1 MRATDSVDTAPSISE
16 LFVQEEMRSERYA
29 NYARIFFTFLYLGVG
44 LSIQNQLPQNSF
56 DFLLAGT
63 AINFLYALIV
73 LFITRNG
80 HHHAWLKYV
89 STTLD
94 VVVLSVFIHA
104 IGTFR
109 TFKTEAYLLYFVWI
123 GLATIR
129 FSPRLT
135 LLTGL
140 SSLLAY
146 LIIIFL
152 ALADQTIELGTITES
167 FMTPK
172 VSLANVI
179 LQMIFL
185 GMFTAIA
192 VYISKVYHT
201 LVAKAIEKVLVEKQN
216 LELSR
221 TLRTLKKTQEELHNT
236 NRELRY
242 ISATD
247 SLSSLY
253 NRRKIEEL
261 LYTSCDRAAK
271 YNEFFS
277 LILLDIDLF
286 KRINDEYGHPVGDIV
301 IKQIAENLK
310 NNVRDE
316 DAVGR
321 WGGEE
326 FLIICPGLDAQN
338 ALKLAERLRQDIQ
351 VYYGNHSKIAT
362 CSFGVTMWR
371 ENDTAATIIN
381 RVDKALYQS
390 KNAGRNCA
398 TLL

>member
-16 LFVQEEMRSERYA
+16 LFVQEEMRSEQYA

-44 LSIQNQLPQNSF
+44 FSIQNQLPKNSF
-56 DFLLAGT
+56 DFLVAGT
-63 AINFLYALIV
+63 AINFFYALIV

-80 HHHAWLKYV
+80 HHHVWLKYV

-94 VVVLSVFIHA
+94 VVVLSVFIYA

-129 FSPRLT
+129 FSPKLT

-140 SSLLAY
+140 SSLFAY

-172 VSLANVI
+172 VSLTNVI
-179 LQMIFL
+179 LQMLFL
-185 GMFTAIA
+185 GMFTAVA
-192 VYISKVYHT
+192 VYISKIYHT
-201 LVAKAIEKVLVEKQN
+201 LVAKVIDKVLVEEQN
-216 LELSR
+216 HKLFK

-247 SLSSLY
+247 SLSNLY

-261 LYTSCDRAAK
+261 LFTSSDRAEK
-271 YNEFFS
+271 YNERFS

-286 KRINDEYGHPVGDIV
+286 KKINDEYGHPAGDKV
-301 IKQIAENLK
+301 IKQLAENLK
-310 NNVRDE
+310 TNVRDE

-351 VYYGNHSKIAT
+351 VYYANHSKIAT
-362 CSFGVTMWR
+362 CSFGVTTWR
-371 ENDTAATIIN
+371 NNDTAATIIN

-390 KNAGRNCA
+390 KEAGRNRA

>member
-1 MRATDSVDTAPSISE
+1 MRATDSVNTAPSISE

-29 NYARIFFTFLYLGVG
+29 NYARIFFTFIYLGIG
-44 LSIQNQLPQNSF
+44 LSIKDQLPQKSF
-56 DFLLAGT
+56 DFLVAGT

-73 LFITRNG
+73 LFITRNA
-80 HHHAWLKYV
+80 HHYTWLKYI

-94 VVVLSVFIHA
+94 VVVLSVFIYA
-104 IGTFR
+104 IGSFR

-146 LIIIFL
+146 FTIVLV
-152 ALADQTIELGTITES
+152 ALSNRTIELGTITDS
-167 FMTPK
+167 FTSPK
-172 VSLANVI
+172 VSLVNVL
-179 LQMIFL
+179 LQLVFL
-185 GMFTAIA
+185 SMFAAIA
-192 VYISKVYHT
+192 VYISKIYHT
-201 LVAKAIEKVLVEKQN
+201 LVAKAIDKVLVEKQN
-216 LELSR
+216 LELSK
-221 TLRTLKKTQEELHNT
+221 TLRTLKKTQEDLHNT

-247 SLSSLY
+247 SLSNLY

-261 LYTSCDRAAK
+261 LYTSCDRAEQ
-271 YNEFFS
+271 YNELFS

-286 KRINDEYGHPVGDIV
+286 KSINDEYGHPAGDKV
-301 IKQIAENLK
+301 IRQISDNLK
-310 NNVRDE
+310 SNVRDE

-326 FLIICPGLDAQN
+326 FLIICPGLDAQS

-351 VYYGNHSKIAT
+351 FYYGDHAKIAT
-362 CSFGVTMWR
+362 CSFGVTTWR
-371 ENDTAATIIN
+371 NGDTATTIVK

-390 KNAGRNCA
+390 KEAGRNRVS
-398 TLL
+398 LL